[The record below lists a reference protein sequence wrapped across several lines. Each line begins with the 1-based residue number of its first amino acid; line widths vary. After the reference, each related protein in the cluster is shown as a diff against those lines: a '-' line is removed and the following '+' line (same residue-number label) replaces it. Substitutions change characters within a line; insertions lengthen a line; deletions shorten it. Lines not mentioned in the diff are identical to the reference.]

1 MSLQLLILLY
11 ALAFGLVVGSYLNVV
26 VYRLPRGI
34 STVLPRSRC
43 PGCGAPIRF
52 WQNLPVLSFVW
63 LRGRCRH
70 CGMRISW
77 RYPAVELATGLLFVG
92 CFHHFG
98 TGVAALVAALFGSLL
113 VVLAAI
119 DVEHYL
125 LPDRIT
131 LPGTVAGLALQ
142 PWIPGVTLRQ
152 AVIGAA
158 LGGGVL
164 LAVIAAWYLLRGEE
178 GMGLGDAKMLMMIG
192 AFLGWKAMLVALFF
206 AFFAGAALGL
216 ALMGRERGLKT
227 RLPFGAFLAAAGLA
241 SLFIGQR
248 VADSYLSLL

>member
-1 MSLQLLILLY
+1 MSFQIFILLY
-11 ALAFGLVVGSYLNVV
+11 ALAFGLIVGSYLNVV

-43 PGCGAPIRF
+43 PGCATPIRF
-52 WQNLPVLSFVW
+52 WQNLPVLSFLW

-77 RYPAVELATGLLFVG
+77 RYPAVELITGILFVT

-98 TGVAALVAALFGSLL
+98 TGPEALVAALFGCLL

-125 LPDRIT
+125 LPDRLT
-131 LPGTVAGLALQ
+131 VPGTVAGLALQ
-142 PWIPGVTLRQ
+142 PWISGVTFREAL
-152 AVIGAA
+152 VGAA
-158 LGGGVL
+158 LGGGIL
-164 LAVIAAWYLLRGEE
+164 LAVIAAWYLLRHEE

-206 AFFAGAALGL
+206 AFFSGALVGL
-216 ALMGRERGLKT
+216 VLMARRKGPKT
-227 RLPFGAFLAAAGLA
+227 RLPFGTFLAASALA
-241 SLFIGQR
+241 SLFVGRQ
-248 VADSYLSLL
+248 VADAYLSLL